1 MIEILRRRLKSL
13 RGRSKRKDFLMGL
26 ISITSIYPEM
36 MSLAAGSQKHIVDDK
51 GGGPETKPPPEAT
64 VGRATA
70 TAATRIRLDLRK
82 AAKGTED
89 QLQQVME
96 ADKVAA
102 APIAK
107 RGPQAPVDTQK
118 TGEGRLRLG
127 PPI

>member
-1 MIEILRRRLKSL
+1 MIGILRRRLKSL
-13 RGRSKRKDFLMGL
+13 RGRSRRKDFSMGL

-51 GGGPETKPPPEAT
+51 GAVPETRPPPEAT

-70 TAATRIRLDLRK
+70 IAATRVRIDLRK

-89 QLQQVME
+89 QLQQVTE
-96 ADKVAA
+96 ADKVVA

-107 RGPQAPVDTQK
+107 RGPQAPVDIQK
-118 TGEGRLRLG
+118 TGEGRLLLG
-127 PPI
+127 PLI